1 MTTTCACRMQSYV
14 CKELKEDN
22 IYLSPMHITQR
33 AIIGYD
39 VPDAD
44 PRQVN
49 LDMMQRVLVR
59 TKMQGEIK
67 YRKEQYIFQAMKK
80 IRGNG
85 CILAAHQFR

>member
-59 TKMQGEIK
+59 TKMQGEIST
-67 YRKEQYIFQAMKK
+67 ENILQAMKK
-80 IRGNG
+80 IQGDE
-85 CILAAHQFR
+85 CILAAQQFG

>member
-49 LDMMQRVLVR
+49 LDMMQRVLVHN
-59 TKMQGEIK
+59 KMQGEISTK
-67 YRKEQYIFQAMKK
+67 NILQAMKK
-80 IRGNG
+80 IQGDE
-85 CILAAHQFR
+85 CILAAQQFG

>member
-59 TKMQGEIK
+59 TKMQGEIST
-67 YRKEQYIFQAMKK
+67 ENILQAMKK
-80 IRGNG
+80 IQGDE
-85 CILAAHQFR
+85 CILAPTIRVS

>member
-1 MTTTCACRMQSYV
+1 MSTTCACRMQSYV

-39 VPDAD
+39 VQDAD

-59 TKMQGEIK
+59 TKMQGEIST
-67 YRKEQYIFQAMKK
+67 ENILQAMKK
-80 IRGNG
+80 IQGDE
-85 CILAAHQFR
+85 CILAAQQFG